1 MLSIL
6 GIVVLIICVL
16 ILIFFHEFVAIFV
29 NFAILPFVWVFYRD
43 QQLQELLFKR
53 CWRIANIIVTSLVF
67 ILLIVLAIVLTSEL
81 LKYVL
86 G

>member
-1 MLSIL
+1 MVIL
-6 GIVVLIICVL
+6 FVCILVLIYL
-16 ILIFFHEFVAIFV
+16 HEFVAIFV
-29 NFAILPFVWVFYRD
+29 NFAILPLVWIFYRD
-43 QQLQELLFKR
+43 YESQEFLYKR

-67 ILLIVLAIVLTSEL
+67 GLLIVLAIVLTSEL